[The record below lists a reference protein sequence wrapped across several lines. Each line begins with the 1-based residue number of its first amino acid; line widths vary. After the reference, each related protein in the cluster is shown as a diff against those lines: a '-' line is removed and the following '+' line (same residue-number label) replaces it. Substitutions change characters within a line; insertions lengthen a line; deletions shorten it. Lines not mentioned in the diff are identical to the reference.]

1 MESAVLTNYLIGILI
16 TLFTYFAKR
25 IVDKMDCLE
34 RKMQDILIKDMEKKK
49 DIEALRIEVD
59 NHEERIQKL
68 ERI

>member
-16 TLFTYFAKR
+16 TLLTYFAKR
-25 IVDKMDCLE
+25 IVDKMDCIE
-34 RKMQDILIKDMEKKK
+34 KKMQDILIKDMEKKK
-49 DIEALRIEVD
+49 DIEALRLEVD

>member
-16 TLFTYFAKR
+16 TLLTYFAKR
-25 IVDKMDCLE
+25 IVDKMDCIE
-34 RKMQDILIKDMEKKK
+34 KKMQDILIKDMEKKK

>member
-49 DIEALRIEVD
+49 DIEALRLEVD

-68 ERI
+68 ERV

>member
-1 MESAVLTNYLIGILI
+1 METAVLTNYLIGILI
-16 TLFTYFAKR
+16 TLLTYFAKR
-25 IVDKMDCLE
+25 IVDKMDCIE

-49 DIEALRIEVD
+49 DIEALRLEVD

>member
-49 DIEALRIEVD
+49 DIEALRLEVD
-59 NHEERIQKL
+59 NHEDRIQKL

>member
-49 DIEALRIEVD
+49 DIEALRLEVD
-59 NHEERIQKL
+59 NHEDRIQKL
-68 ERI
+68 EKV